1 MSYYFT
7 IIGTRD
13 NPLFEL
19 DFGTSKVGGDG
30 VARFR
35 EEAKY
40 MNQFIVHA
48 ALDVVEEV
56 QWTNKEMY
64 LKRIDSFQNN
74 HVHCFLTGGNVKFML
89 LMNPDPTATTYSAY
103 PTSQPSRPSTAR
115 QSTTLLAASPNSQ
128 ATEEA
133 VRAFMLEVYENWVK
147 CIMNPFYQV
156 NQVVTSPVFRNRVAT
171 AAKKYL

>member
-30 VARFR
+30 VARFK

-64 LKRIDSFQNN
+64 VLSHHHCLRN
-74 HVHCFLTGGNVKFML
+74 HA
-89 LMNPDPTATTYSAY
+89 D
-103 PTSQPSRPSTAR
+103 AR
-115 QSTTLLAASPNSQ
+115 
-128 ATEEA
+128 
-133 VRAFMLEVYENWVK
+133 
-147 CIMNPFYQV
+147 
-156 NQVVTSPVFRNRVAT
+156 
-171 AAKKYL
+171 